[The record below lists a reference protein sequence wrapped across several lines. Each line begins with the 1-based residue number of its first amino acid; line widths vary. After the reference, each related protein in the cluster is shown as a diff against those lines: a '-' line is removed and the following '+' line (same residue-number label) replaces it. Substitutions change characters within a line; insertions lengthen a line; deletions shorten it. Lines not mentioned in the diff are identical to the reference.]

1 MRTLATDEI
10 GKSYRGRRVVNGV
23 SLRVE
28 QGEVVGLL
36 GPNGAGKTTTFY
48 TIVGLIPPDA
58 GRVLID
64 DEDITDVPMYLR
76 ARQYGISYLPQEA
89 SVFRKLTVEENILAV
104 LEAQPISWHERREKM
119 EKLIDQLGLEHIR
132 LNRGYALSGGER
144 RRVEI
149 ARALCI
155 NPAFILLDEPFS
167 GIDPIAV
174 LDLQKIIFDLKAS
187 GIGVLITDH
196 NVRETL
202 SVTDRAYII
211 NEGRIFRQGT
221 PEQLGGDPEVRRV
234 YLGES
239 FSLVERART
248 GKVQVPSWLKGFTNY
263 GVVATQAAFG
273 SLTEANPY
281 ARPPA
286 DGQRAC
292 AQQA

>member
-1 MRTLATDEI
+1 MHTLATDDV

-23 SLRVE
+23 SLRVQ

-48 TIVGLIPPDA
+48 SIVGLISPDT

-64 DEDITDVPMYLR
+64 EEDLTDVPMYLR

-221 PEQLGGDPEVRRV
+221 PEQLGNDPEVRRV

-239 FSLVERART
+239 FSLV
-248 GKVQVPSWLKGFTNY
+248 
-263 GVVATQAAFG
+263 
-273 SLTEANPY
+273 
-281 ARPPA
+281 
-286 DGQRAC
+286 
-292 AQQA
+292 